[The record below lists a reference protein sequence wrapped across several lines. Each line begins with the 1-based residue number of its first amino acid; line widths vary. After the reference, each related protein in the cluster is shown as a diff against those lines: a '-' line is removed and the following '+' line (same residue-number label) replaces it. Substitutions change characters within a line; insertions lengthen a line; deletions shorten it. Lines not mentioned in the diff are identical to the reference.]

1 MAGLFAMFCQ
11 RTRCRALSVA
21 DSLARDALLGGNF
34 DFTARTSLARERWGG
49 GVFLRPMSR
58 LRAGEIEGLRSA
70 YNIGFVDWPKRNLV
84 SRALESSQF
93 AIADLVWGTIT
104 WLVRSPPLGWWAG
117 RRQRRGGEISYD
129 GLRGGQAKRKCQAA
143 VACSQEA

>member
-49 GVFLRPMSR
+49 GAFPRPMSR

-84 SRALESSQF
+84 SRALESC
-93 AIADLVWGTIT
+93 AVRHRGPRLGNYHLVGSIT
-104 WLVRSPPLGWWAG
+104 TTWMVGW
-117 RRQRRGGEISYD
+117 QT
-129 GLRGGQAKRKCQAA
+129 AA
-143 VACSQEA
+143 